1 MDPRPNYFS
10 TWHIDRA
17 AERRRDAAWLADQLG
32 AETTRFIPVW
42 KLHNLFAGDQSPGPV
57 FLGPGQAAAYL
68 TAPDAP
74 ILLGVQA
81 GRTYFALDVPLA
93 GEAPPAGLAELGQF
107 RELRQMA
114 ALLDEE
120 QGALLGLARAMVYWH
135 ARHHFCGACG
145 SPTQGREGGYLR
157 TCTNP
162 ACGQQHFPHTDP
174 AIIVLVTY
182 GERCLLGHKP
192 IWPVGM
198 YSNVAGFVEPGESL
212 EDAVAREVREE
223 TGVYVQH
230 IAYHSSQ
237 PWPFPAALMLGF
249 TAIAAHEAIQVD
261 QDEFEDARW
270 FTRAD
275 MRRRLQE
282 GTLRLPMRFS
292 LSYRMIEDWF
302 DAGDC
307 GPLAEL

>member
-1 MDPRPNYFS
+1 MDHRPNYFS
-10 TWHIDRA
+10 TWHIDRV
-17 AERRRDAAWLADQLG
+17 AERRRDAAWLADQLA

-42 KLHNLFAGDQSPGPV
+42 KLHNLFADGEAPGPV
-57 FLGPGQAAAYL
+57 FLALGQAAAYL
-68 TAPDAP
+68 AAPDAAV
-74 ILLGVQA
+74 LLGVQA
-81 GRTYFALDVPLA
+81 GLTYFALDVPSA

-114 ALLDEE
+114 ALLDEK

-135 ARHHFCGACG
+135 ARHRFCGACG

-157 TCTNP
+157 VCTNS
-162 ACGQQHFPHTDP
+162 ACGQQHFPRTDP
-174 AIIVLVTY
+174 AIIVLVTC

-192 IWPVGM
+192 IWPEGM

-223 TGVYVQH
+223 TGVDVHH

-237 PWPFPAALMLGF
+237 PWPFPSALMLGF
-249 TAIAAHEAIQVD
+249 TAVAAHEAIQVD

-275 MRRRLQE
+275 MRRQLQQ